1 MYQKKGKFEEEQDII
16 YGVRAVIEAV
26 RAERP
31 INKIFIQRGMQKD
44 LFYELKDALADKK
57 YHLQFVPI
65 YKLNKM
71 TRKNHQGVIAQVSPI
86 AYQKLEPIVD
96 QLFEKGEMPLFMILD
111 RITDVRN
118 FGAIA
123 RTAECLGV
131 HAIILPQKDSVSVTA
146 DAIKTSAGALHNIP
160 VCKVADLNATIHYL
174 KESGVQIAAAT
185 EKTKTILSDN
195 DLTVPVAIVMG
206 SEENGVSMKILAES
220 DMKLKIPMVGTIASL
235 NVSVAAGM
243 VLYEVIR
250 QRELTQ

>member
-1 MYQKKGKFEEEQDII
+1 MYQKKGTFEEEQNIV

-26 RAERP
+26 RADRP

-86 AYQKLEPIVD
+86 PYQDLEPIVE
-96 QLFEKGEMPLFMILD
+96 QLFEKGEMPLFILLD
-111 RITDVRN
+111 RLTDVRN

-131 HAIILPQKDSVSVTA
+131 HAIILPQKDSVSITA
-146 DAIKTSAGALHNIP
+146 DAIKTSAGALHKIP
-160 VCKVADLNATIHYL
+160 VCKVPDLYSTIHYL
-174 KESGVQIAAAT
+174 KESGIQIAAAS
-185 EKTKTILSDN
+185 EKTKTLLPDN

-206 SEENGVSMKILAES
+206 SEEDGVSLKVLAES
-220 DMKLKIPMVGTIASL
+220 DMKLKIPMLGSIASL

-243 VLYEVIR
+243 VLYEAIR
-250 QRELTQ
+250 QRELA